1 MSVNQIDYTTTSP
14 RFSVT
19 NEKELNDALVYLNE
33 NGYVVI
39 GDVMNQ
45 DEINANKELLW
56 KFLENASNS
65 VVKRDD
71 PETWSKQ

>member
-1 MSVNQIDYTTTSP
+1 MSVNQIDYTKTSP

-65 VVKRDD
+65 VFKRD
-71 PETWSKQ
+71 